1 MENQDRTFKEM
12 LRENTNMILEEMDQQ
27 SQRIYKRMD
36 SVEQNIRADMIKNKN
51 ELSHEINAV
60 KLNCD
65 CIPVMIQKLE
75 DHEKRITALENRT
88 A

>member
-1 MENQDRTFKEM
+1 
-12 LRENTNMILEEMDQQ
+12 MDEQT
-27 SQRIYKRMD
+27 QRIYKRMD
-36 SVEQNIRADMIKNKN
+36 NMEQNIRADMIKNKN

-75 DHEKRITALENRT
+75 NYEKRITTLENKT